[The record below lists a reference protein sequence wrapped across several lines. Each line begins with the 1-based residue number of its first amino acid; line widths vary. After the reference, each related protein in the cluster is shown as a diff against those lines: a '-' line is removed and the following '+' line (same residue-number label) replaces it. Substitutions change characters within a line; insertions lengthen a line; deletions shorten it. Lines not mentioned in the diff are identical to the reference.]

1 MIVKT
6 HILNTLNDLDRRFNT
21 SPSNF
26 EATYYSKL
34 AVIEGCGW
42 IELSMDH
49 IVESYFNRKIRT
61 SQFKKVCKT
70 FVKKNYGF
78 QYEDNFKKML
88 LPTIGVKQVEKL
100 EVKLNKRGLI
110 DILIAELEA
119 LKIHRNDASHTYI
132 RATTRY
138 PSPSSVKGQVETIYP
153 ILKQIH
159 SEIRSL

>member
-1 MIVKT
+1 VIVKT
-6 HILNTLNDLDRRFNT
+6 HILKTLKDLDRRFNS

-34 AVIEGCGW
+34 AIIESCGW
-42 IELSMDH
+42 IELSMDY
-49 IVESYFNRKIRT
+49 IVKSYFDRKIKT
-61 SQFKKVCKT
+61 SQFTKICNT
-70 FVKKNYGF
+70 LVKKNYGF

-88 LPTIGVKQVEKL
+88 LPIIGVRQVEKL

-110 DILIAELEA
+110 DVLVAELDS

-132 RATTRY
+132 RATTSY
-138 PSPSSVKGQVETIYP
+138 PSPSTVKGHIETIYP

-159 SEIRSL
+159 SEIRNL

>member
-6 HILNTLNDLDRRFNT
+6 HILKTLKDLDRRFNA

-34 AVIEGCGW
+34 AIIEGCGW
-42 IELSMDH
+42 IELTMDY
-49 IVESYFNRKIRT
+49 IVKSYFDKKIKT
-61 SQFKKVCKT
+61 VQFSKICNSL
-70 FVKKNYGF
+70 VKKNYGF

-88 LPTIGVKQVEKL
+88 IPIIGVKQVEKL

-132 RATTRY
+132 RATTSY
-138 PSPSSVKGQVETIYP
+138 PSPSSVKGQIEKIHP

-159 SEIRSL
+159 SEIKAL